1 LGAKNPCSV
10 YFILLETNFEPFFTI
25 FELLKKI
32 ITYIAISFYLLG
44 TTEASELL
52 KLGNFISHYIE
63 HKNADNLS
71 ILDFINIHYVKATVV
86 DDDFKEDQ
94 KLPFKSHNDCK
105 LIIAQVDKIHNND
118 YCIVTPYVETN
129 NQVTQYHS
137 PLLGDQFLEEIFQ
150 PPKFRNS

>member
-1 LGAKNPCSV
+1 MKR
-10 YFILLETNFEPFFTI
+10 
-25 FELLKKI
+25 I

-63 HKNADNLS
+63 HKNVDNLG
-71 ILDFINIHYVKATVV
+71 IVDFINIHYVKATVV
-86 DDDFKEDQ
+86 DDDFAEDQ

-105 LIIAQVDKIHNND
+105 LQITQIDKFHIVEF
-118 YCIVTPYVETN
+118 CIETPYIVTN
-129 NQVTQYHS
+129 NQLSQYHS

-150 PPKFRNS
+150 PPKIRNSEFVIRNS

>member
-1 LGAKNPCSV
+1 MR
-10 YFILLETNFEPFFTI
+10 IETCLDIFFSI
-25 FELLKKI
+25 FEMLKKI

-71 ILDFINIHYVKATVV
+71 IVDFINIHYVKATVV
-86 DDDFKEDQ
+86 DEDFKEDQ

-105 LIIAQVDKIHNND
+105 LFIAQVDKIHNNE

-129 NQVTQYHS
+129 TQITQYHS

-150 PPKFRNS
+150 PPKSRIS